1 MFRPWRSF
9 PAMVGSGLVLGL
21 AVGGYLVYA
30 KEIGTV
36 ALIVAMTLAL
46 SEFRL
51 EGLSLKTEMRAF
63 FQALGWNYV
72 VLTGL
77 ILAFAFL
84 TPDPDLRIGW
94 VVMAAVPS
102 AIAVVPLTSIIK
114 GNVRSAL
121 VSSALLYLIALIL
134 VPAITLGFADRAV
147 PASEV
152 AVQTFLQIG
161 VPLLASRVLVRIPAI
176 RPVRPVGVNLSFF
189 VLMTMVAGGNRI
201 AFADPGLVLSLTGAA
216 LARTFGI
223 GLAVLGL
230 TALTRRPR
238 EERVSW
244 TLFASFKNGGLT
256 ALLALSLFGA
266 RAAIPPIV
274 ALLFAILPLAV
285 LPPPI

>member
-36 ALIVAMTLAL
+36 ALIVAMTLAR

-63 FQALGWNYV
+63 FQAPGWNYV

-84 TPDPDLRIGW
+84 TPDPDLRVGW

-102 AIAVVPLTSIIK
+102 AIAVVPRTSIAK

-121 VSSALLYLIALIL
+121 VSTALLYVLSFPL
-134 VPAITLGFADRAV
+134 VPA
-147 PASEV
+147 
-152 AVQTFLQIG
+152 
-161 VPLLASRVLVRIPAI
+161 
-176 RPVRPVGVNLSFF
+176 
-189 VLMTMVAGGNRI
+189 
-201 AFADPGLVLSLTGAA
+201 
-216 LARTFGI
+216 
-223 GLAVLGL
+223 
-230 TALTRRPR
+230 
-238 EERVSW
+238 
-244 TLFASFKNGGLT
+244 
-256 ALLALSLFGA
+256 
-266 RAAIPPIV
+266 
-274 ALLFAILPLAV
+274 LPLAFGGRASTRAAGAWD
-285 LPPPI
+285 

>member
-1 MFRPWRSF
+1 
-9 PAMVGSGLVLGL
+9 MVGSGLVLGL

-102 AIAVVPLTSIIK
+102 AIAVVPLTSIAK
-114 GNVRSAL
+114 GDVRSAL
-121 VSSALLYLIALIL
+121 VSTALLYVLSLPL
-134 VPAITLGFADRAV
+134 VPAITLAFGGRA
-147 PASEV
+147 PPLTDLAI
-152 AVQTFLQIG
+152 QTFLQIG
-161 VPLLASRVLVRIPAI
+161 LPLLASRILVR
-176 RPVRPVGVNLSFF
+176 RPEIQRVRPVVVNLAFF
-189 VLMTMVAGGNRI
+189 ILVTMVAGANRS
-201 AFADPGLVLSLTGAA
+201 AFADLGLVLSLSGAA
-216 LARTFGI
+216 VLRTFGI
-223 GLAVLGL
+223 GLTVAGAAML
-230 TALTRRPR
+230 ARRSR
-238 EERVSW
+238 AEKVSW
-244 TLFASFKNGGLT
+244 ILFSSFKNLGLT
-256 ALLALSLFGA
+256 ALLALSLFVP
-266 RAAIPPIV
+266 RAAIPAIV
-274 ALLFAILPLAV
+274 CLLFEILWLASFPFV
-285 LPPPI
+285 VRDRGRQ